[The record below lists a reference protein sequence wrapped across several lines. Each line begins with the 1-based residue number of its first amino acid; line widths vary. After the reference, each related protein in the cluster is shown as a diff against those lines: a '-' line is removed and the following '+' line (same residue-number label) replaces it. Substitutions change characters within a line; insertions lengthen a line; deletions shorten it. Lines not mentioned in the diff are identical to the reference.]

1 MPLFLNASKFI
12 GPVFPLFYLGL
23 LALSTG
29 THLWSKNL
37 LDNASRFVILSEHNH
52 STGVGNQT
60 HNEMDFTERHL
71 GALAILSLP
80 IFILILLDLRVDLG
94 LFIS

>member
-1 MPLFLNASKFI
+1 
-12 GPVFPLFYLGL
+12 
-23 LALSTG
+23 
-29 THLWSKNL
+29 
-37 LDNASRFVILSEHNH
+37 
-52 STGVGNQT
+52 
-60 HNEMDFTERHL
+60 MDFTERHL